1 MNNKKQLIAIFSLL
15 TIGLVSTTS
24 SVFAADAEK
33 EKCMGLAKAGQGDGK
48 IMIDGKV
55 EEWLYVPAGS
65 CAKFV
70 DGRLLID
77 KK

>member
-1 MNNKKQLIAIFSLL
+1 MNNKKLFIALLATGLLSITSTGFS
-15 TIGLVSTTS
+15 
-24 SVFAADAEK
+24 ADAEK
-33 EKCMGLAKAGQGDGK
+33 EKCMGLAKAGMGDGK
-48 IMIDGKV
+48 ITIDGKT

-70 DGRLLID
+70 DGRLLLD

>member
-1 MNNKKQLIAIFSLL
+1 MNNKKILLALLATGLISITSTGFS
-15 TIGLVSTTS
+15 
-24 SVFAADAEK
+24 AEEET
-33 EKCMGLAKAGQGDGK
+33 EKCMGLAKAGKGDGK
-48 IMIDGKV
+48 VTIDGKS

>member
-1 MNNKKQLIAIFSLL
+1 MFTLISAGLVLL
-15 TIGLVSTTS
+15 TS
-24 SVFAADAEK
+24 SSFAAEAKE
-33 EKCMGLAKAGQGDGK
+33 EKCMGLAKAGKGDGK
-48 IMIDGKV
+48 ITIDGKI

-70 DGRLLID
+70 DGRLLIE

>member
-1 MNNKKQLIAIFSLL
+1 MNNKKLLITIFVL
-15 TIGLVSTTS
+15 TAMGLASITS
-24 SVFAADAEK
+24 SSFAADAEK

-48 IMIDGKV
+48 TTIDGKA
-55 EEWLYVPAGS
+55 EEWLYVPVGA

-70 DGRLLID
+70 DGRLLLD

>member
-1 MNNKKQLIAIFSLL
+1 MNNKKLIIATFSLVA
-15 TIGLVSTTS
+15 IGLVALTS
-24 SVFAADAEK
+24 PSFAADKEK
-33 EKCMGLAKAGQGDGK
+33 EKCMGIAKAGMGDGK
-48 IMIDGKV
+48 TTIDGKV
-55 EEWLYVPAGS
+55 EEWLYVPAGA

>member
-1 MNNKKQLIAIFSLL
+1 MNNKKLFIALLATGLISMTSAGFS
-15 TIGLVSTTS
+15 
-24 SVFAADAEK
+24 AEAEN
-33 EKCMGLAKAGQGDGK
+33 EKCMGLAKAGTGDGK
-48 IMIDGKV
+48 VTIDGKS
-55 EEWLYVPAGS
+55 EEWLYVPVGS

>member
-1 MNNKKQLIAIFSLL
+1 MNNKKQLIAMFTLIF
-15 TIGLVSTTS
+15 IGLTSITS
-24 SVFAADAEK
+24 SIFAADAEK

-48 IMIDGKV
+48 ITIDGKV

>member
-1 MNNKKQLIAIFSLL
+1 MNNKKLLIATYAL
-15 TIGLVSTTS
+15 TAMGLASITS
-24 SVFAADAEK
+24 SSFAADAEK
-33 EKCMGLAKAGQGDGK
+33 EKCMGLAKAGMGDGK
-48 IMIDGKV
+48 TTVDGKV
-55 EEWLYVPAGS
+55 EEWLYVPAGA

>member
-1 MNNKKQLIAIFSLL
+1 MNNKKQLIAIFTLIF
-15 TIGLVSTTS
+15 IGLTSITS
-24 SVFAADAEK
+24 SIFAADTEK

-48 IMIDGKV
+48 ITIDGKV